1 MLQQR
6 ETPVAMAGVAALCV
20 VRRPTSAM
28 AAPGDYGYT
37 TMDPRAAPKRDQGRR
52 DAQERRDH
60 GEQLV
65 RRYSDKVTVVVEWAM
80 LPYPRRTRSAGRT
93 RR

>member
-1 MLQQR
+1 MDPYA
-6 ETPVAMAGVAALCV
+6 TAKGDAGGNGRCGGAARCA
-20 VRRPTSAM
+20 PAM

-37 TMDPRAAPKRDQGRR
+37 TTDPRATPKRDQGRR

-60 GEQLV
+60 GEQLM
-65 RRYSDKVTVVVEWAM
+65 RRYSDKVTAAVEWAM
-80 LPYPRRTRSAGRT
+80 RPYPSRTRSAGRT